1 MSIDNREAVTALSNE
16 VWTRALG
23 SCCGREVARV
33 DEVDLTGR
41 CMPSGAALL
50 IRIFERSWTRRLMS
64 FGEWDTEGGFQ

>member
-41 CMPSGAALL
+41 CMPSGAAAHPDFREELDQAAHV
-50 IRIFERSWTRRLMS
+50 IWRM
-64 FGEWDTEGGFQ
+64 GY